1 MSKQGSIR
9 TIGRNLCELMK
20 RTISIQGLNR
30 SIPTS
35 CLSHLF
41 YKVNEDTGNQWELS
55 TKLHCIILQSIT
67 NYILH
72 VKELVFKLI
81 PVLSVTYAHLLV
93 TRQLSTFVRVGRK
106 NPQKLTQ
113 LSPISHPRHLMEKR
127 TAQKDATKD
136 ITSDSQVNNYFPY
149 RCSPTSLAI
158 NIYFYLF
165 LYLYTT

>member
-1 MSKQGSIR
+1 MSKQESIR
-9 TIGRNLCELMK
+9 TIVRNLCELMK
-20 RTISIQGLNR
+20 RTISIQGFNR

-93 TRQLSTFVRVGRK
+93 TRQPSTFVRVGRK
-106 NPQKLTQ
+106 KPQKLTQ
-113 LSPISHPRHLMEKR
+113 LSPDLIQDISWKKR
-127 TAQKDATKD
+127 TAQKDAIKD
-136 ITSDSQVNNYFPY
+136 ITSESQVNNYFPY
-149 RCSPTSLAI
+149 RCSPASKH
-158 NIYFYLF
+158 NKHLF
-165 LYLYTT
+165 LFI